1 MKIKHI
7 ISTLLFCVSAL
18 LLHGQ
23 SMDDAKSWYLE
34 GRYAE
39 ALPVFR
45 AEYLNT
51 PDNAALNQWIGV
63 SLLETGRV
71 AEAEKHL
78 LFASQKKITEA
89 SLYLGELYT
98 KMYRF
103 DEAEK
108 EFGKYQKANR
118 RNDEAL
124 NRLAEKRD
132 QAERLKRM
140 VSRTEDVQVIDS
152 LVLPKSGFL
161 AAYQLSESA
170 GSLMPVNA
178 FFRNLPA
185 NAGTLFMNERRD
197 KIVYSQGDTL
207 TGSDLFTMDKL
218 LDNFG
223 NEKKLPATINGE
235 GNQAYPFVMSDGLTL
250 YFASTG
256 EPSLGG
262 YDLFVT
268 RYNLASDT
276 YLTPNQLNM
285 PFNSPFNDFMMALD
299 EEKGIGWFASDR
311 FQPDDSVCIY
321 TFIPNPQVTLIE
333 NDDSVYMAGR
343 AQISSIA
350 GTWKEGSD
358 YTSLRALA
366 RQKAVVQEE
375 ARGDFVFVINDRA
388 TYHAL
393 NDFKS
398 SRAKALF
405 SEVLAL
411 EKKWQALQAALAEKR
426 DQFADGG
433 AANNSLGQAILT
445 MEKEADALFREI
457 ERGKIQARNE
467 EVTSVNQ

>member
-1 MKIKHI
+1 MKIQH
-7 ISTLLFCVSAL
+7 SLLTFLFCLFGFS
-18 LLHGQ
+18 LHAQ
-23 SMDDAKSWYLE
+23 TLDDARGWYLE

-45 AEYLNT
+45 AEYLHT
-51 PDNAALNQWIGV
+51 PDNPPLNQWIGV
-63 SLLETGRV
+63 SLLETGRL
-71 AEAEKHL
+71 AEAEKYL
-78 LFASQKKITEA
+78 TFASLKKIPEA

-103 DEAEK
+103 IEAEK

-118 RNDEAL
+118 RNNEAL
-124 NRLAEKRD
+124 NRLAVKREK
-132 QAERLKRM
+132 AERLKRM
-140 VSRTEDVQVIDS
+140 VSRTEDIQVIDS

-161 AAYQLSESA
+161 AAYHLSESA

-178 FFRNLPA
+178 FFKNMPA

-197 KIVYSQGDTL
+197 KMVYSQGDSL

-218 LDNFG
+218 VDSFG
-223 NEKKLPATINGE
+223 NEKKLPASVNGE
-235 GNQAYPFVMSDGLTL
+235 GDQAYPFMMSDGLTL

-285 PFNSPFNDFMMALD
+285 PFNSPFNDYMMVLD

-311 FQPDDSVCIY
+311 FQPYDSVCIY

-333 NDDSVYMAGR
+333 SNDSVYMAGR
-343 AQISSIA
+343 ARISSIA
-350 GTWKEGSD
+350 DTWKAGSD
-358 YTSLRALA
+358 YTPLRTLA
-366 RQKAVVQEE
+366 RQTAVVQQE
-375 ARGDFVFVINDRA
+375 ARGDFSFVINDGL
-388 TYHAL
+388 TYHTL
-393 NDFKS
+393 GHFKS
-398 SRAKALF
+398 SRAKTLF

-411 EKKWQALQAALAEKR
+411 ENKWQTIQAELAVKR
-426 DQFADGG
+426 DQFAAGG
-433 AANNSLGQAILT
+433 AANNTLSQAILT
-445 MEKEADALFREI
+445 MEKEADSLFREK
-457 ERGKIQARNE
+457 ERLKIQARNE
-467 EVTSVNQ
+467 EATSLNH

>member
-1 MKIKHI
+1 MKIQHI
-7 ISTLLFCVSAL
+7 ISTLLLCVSAF

-23 SMDDAKSWYLE
+23 NMEDARNWYLE

-51 PDNAALNQWIGV
+51 PDNASLNQWIGV

-71 AEAEKHL
+71 AEAEKYL
-78 LFASQKKITEA
+78 IVASQKKIPEA
-89 SLYLGELYT
+89 SLYLGDLYT

-103 DEAEK
+103 DQADK
-108 EFGKYQKANR
+108 EFAKYQKANR

-124 NRLAEKRD
+124 NRLAVKRE

-140 VSRTEDVQVIDS
+140 VSRTEDIQVIDS
-152 LVLPKSGFL
+152 LVLPRSGFL
-161 AAYQLSESA
+161 AAYRLSESS

-185 NAGTLFMNERRD
+185 HGGTLFMNERRD

-218 LDNFG
+218 LDSFG
-223 NEKKLPATINGE
+223 NEKKLPASVNGD
-235 GNQAYPFVMSDGLTL
+235 GDQAYPFMMSDGLTL
-250 YFASTG
+250 YYASTG

-285 PFNSPFNDFMMALD
+285 PFNSPFNDYMMALD

-321 TFIPNPQVTLIE
+321 TFIPNPQVALIE

-343 AQISSIA
+343 ARISSIA
-350 GTWKEGSD
+350 DTWKEGSD

-366 RQKAVVQEE
+366 RQRAVAREE
-375 ARGDFVFVINDRA
+375 VRGDFEFVINDNA

-393 NDFKS
+393 TDFKS
-398 SRAKALF
+398 SRARTLF
-405 SEVLAL
+405 SEVLAM
-411 EKKWQALQAALAEKR
+411 EKKWQTMQTELALKR

-433 AANNSLGQAILT
+433 AANNTLGQAILT
-445 MEKEADALFREI
+445 MEKEADVLFREI
-457 ERGKIQARNE
+457 ERLKIQARNE
-467 EVTSVNQ
+467 EETSFNQ

>member
-1 MKIKHI
+1 MKIQPI
-7 ISTLLFCVSAL
+7 ISTLLFCVSAF

-23 SMDDAKSWYLE
+23 SMDDARSWYLE

-39 ALPVFR
+39 ALPVFH
-45 AEYLNT
+45 AEYLHT

-71 AEAEKHL
+71 AEAEKYL
-78 LFASQKKITEA
+78 TFASQKKIPEA

-124 NRLAEKRD
+124 NRLAVKREK
-132 QAERLKRM
+132 AERLKRM
-140 VSRTEDVQVIDS
+140 VSRTEDVQMIDS

-161 AAYQLSESA
+161 AAYHLSESA

-178 FFRNLPA
+178 FFKNLPA
-185 NAGTLFMNERRD
+185 NAGTLFMNERQD
-197 KIVYSQGDTL
+197 KMVYSQGDSL
-207 TGSDLFTMDKL
+207 TGRDLFTMDKL
-218 LDNFG
+218 VDSFG
-223 NEKKLPATINGE
+223 NEKKLPASVNGD
-235 GNQAYPFVMSDGLTL
+235 GDQAYPFVMSDGLTL

-285 PFNSPFNDFMMALD
+285 PFNSPFNDYMMVLD

-333 NDDSVYMAGR
+333 SNDSVYMAGR

-350 GTWKEGSD
+350 DTWKEGSD

-366 RQKAVVQEE
+366 RQTAVVQQE
-375 ARGDFVFVINDRA
+375 ARGDFAFVINDGL
-388 TYHAL
+388 TYHTL
-393 NDFKS
+393 SDFKS
-398 SRAKALF
+398 SRAKTLF

-411 EKKWQALQAALAEKR
+411 EKKWQTMQAELAVKR
-426 DQFADGG
+426 DQFAAGG
-433 AANNSLGQAILT
+433 AANNTLSQAILT
-445 MEKEADALFREI
+445 MEKEADSLFREK
-457 ERGKIQARNE
+457 ERLKIQARNE
-467 EVTSVNQ
+467 EATSVNH